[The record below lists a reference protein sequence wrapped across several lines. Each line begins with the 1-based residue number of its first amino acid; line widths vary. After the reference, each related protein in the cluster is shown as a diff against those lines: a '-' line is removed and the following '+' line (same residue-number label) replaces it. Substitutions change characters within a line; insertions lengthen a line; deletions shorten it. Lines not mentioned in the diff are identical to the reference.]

1 MRVGIRGGMKM
12 VQYSTETVFVLP
24 CRAEEDLSR
33 RVRVEGSVW
42 VVIITMEQNVG
53 DENSPIGKA

>member
-1 MRVGIRGGMKM
+1 MRVGIRGGMKI

-24 CRAEEDLSR
+24 CRAEADLGR

-42 VVIITMEQNVG
+42 VVIITVEQNVG
-53 DENSPIGKA
+53 EENSPIGKA